1 MKISVQRR
9 GLARRRFLD
18 SLKVASV
25 VTLPVLAGCGDVDI
39 HMPDVTWDGDFGEVS
54 NTDYEAQTP
63 FRYEFGV
70 SGTLSLSGVA
80 GTIEIVGSSDA
91 SGIVVEGVRR
101 VRSDSRIDARAH
113 LSDLR
118 VDVRESAGTLSV
130 RTRQPNANRGR
141 VYEVEYRIEVPSG
154 SNLSVVQTSGPIE
167 IRSLHGDV
175 GVTGVS
181 GTVTL
186 LDLTANVRATVVA
199 GFVDASVALP
209 PDGVVELRNSS
220 GDIRLSVPTQ
230 TSASLSA
237 ATTAGAVRLVD
248 LTVVDQDPRASV
260 LRGTLAAGDGT
271 IHLETVSGDITIQG
285 R

>member
-1 MKISVQRR
+1 MKMSVQRR

-25 VTLPVLAGCGDVDI
+25 VTLLVPAGCGDVDI

-63 FRYEFGV
+63 FRYEFGA

-80 GTIEIVGSSDA
+80 GTVEIVGSSDA

-101 VRSDSRIDARAH
+101 VRSDSRLDARAH

-118 VDVRESAGTLSV
+118 VDVRESAGTLFV
-130 RTRQPNANRGR
+130 QTRQPRASHGR

-167 IRSLHGDV
+167 IRSVHGDV
-175 GVTGVS
+175 GVTGVA

-186 LDLTANVRATVVA
+186 SDLTANVRASVVA
-199 GFVDASVALP
+199 GAVDASVALP
-209 PDGVVELRNSS
+209 PNGVVEIRNSS
-220 GDIRLSVPTQ
+220 GDIRLSVPTE

-237 ATTAGAVRLVD
+237 ATATGAVRLVD
-248 LTVVDQDPRASV
+248 LTVIDQDPRVSV
-260 LRGTLAAGDGT
+260 LRGTMSDGDGT
-271 IHLETVSGDITIQG
+271 IRLETVSGDITIQG